1 MRKTVEKEAL
11 RPAASLRFLYGT
23 RAGGLLLRL
32 FVSRF
37 VSRAAGKILDSR
49 FSRVFIRG
57 YVRRHGIDLS
67 LYEKEEYR
75 SFNAFFTRR
84 IRPELRPFDFSP
96 RAFVSPCDAKLSVY
110 TVDEGGRYEIKGFS
124 YTAGE
129 FLRDKALAER
139 FRGGYCFV
147 FRLGVEDYH
156 RYFYIDDGVKGEN
169 VFIPGKLHTVQPAAL
184 EKRRVFAENCRE
196 YTAIRT
202 AHFGCV
208 VQAEVGAMMVGRIV
222 NRDGAGTCKRGQ
234 EKGRFE
240 FGGST
245 VVLFVGKDR
254 VIPDAELLENTKRG
268 AETVVRCGERLGCAP
283 LPPDDRKTEADEISG
298 R

>member
-1 MRKTVEKEAL
+1 M
-11 RPAASLRFLYGT
+11 
-23 RAGGLLLRL
+23 
-32 FVSRF
+32 
-37 VSRAAGKILDSR
+37 
-49 FSRVFIRG
+49 
-57 YVRRHGIDLS
+57 
-67 LYEKEEYR
+67 
-75 SFNAFFTRR
+75 
-84 IRPELRPFDFSP
+84 
-96 RAFVSPCDAKLSVY
+96 
-110 TVDEGGRYEIKGFS
+110 
-124 YTAGE
+124 
-129 FLRDKALAER
+129 RDKALAER

-268 AETVVRCGERLGCAP
+268 AETGVWCGERLGCRSRLTTGKRRRTRFP
-283 LPPDDRKTEADEISG
+283 TGKIPPVLRKFSG
-298 R
+298 DKFPFGKYLCRDKYFFIFAIDNFVNVCYNKFTKKSEGKTVCS